1 MGKFHAGKCGVETLL
16 IHLQSGG
23 HTTVAAI
30 SAGRSRV
37 GCCRVC
43 VVPGSGA
50 IIS

>member
-23 HTTVAAI
+23 HTTVAII
-30 SAGRSRV
+30 SAGRS
-37 GCCRVC
+37 RVC